1 MSQRESID
9 EWLAAG
15 QPQPQPPGVNCV
27 HGLPAVAVGELV
39 ALADEGCT
47 PLVLFAGQPGSA
59 AVRARTTVDLHGDH
73 IGHQVTLVFEA
84 GDATRPIVTGVLR
97 GAQQWPLAHP
107 PGQLD
112 VEEDGRRLVVGAR
125 EQLVMRC
132 GKASIT
138 LTRAGK
144 VLISGAY
151 VASVSSGVN
160 RIKGG
165 SVQLN

>member
-1 MSQRESID
+1 MSKRESID
-9 EWLAAG
+9 ELLAARME
-15 QPQPQPPGVNCV
+15 PLP
-27 HGLPAVAVGELV
+27 GLPAVVLGELV

-47 PLVLFAGQPGSA
+47 PLVLFAGQPSGA
-59 AVRARTTVDLHGDH
+59 AVRARTVVDLHGAH

-84 GDATRPIVTGVLR
+84 GDPTRPIVTGVLR
-97 GAQQWPLAHP
+97 EAQGWPLADL
-107 PGQLD
+107 PGQ
-112 VEEDGRRLVVGAR
+112 VEVSQDGRRMVVGAR

-138 LTRAGK
+138 LTKAGK
-144 VLISGAY
+144 ILIRGAY
-151 VASVSSGVN
+151 VASISSGVN

>member
-1 MSQRESID
+1 MSKRESID
-9 EWLAAG
+9 ELLAARLE
-15 QPQPQPPGVNCV
+15 PLPS
-27 HGLPAVAVGELV
+27 LPAVLLGELV
-39 ALADEGCT
+39 ALADEGST
-47 PLVLFAGQPGSA
+47 PLVLFTGQPSGA
-59 AVRARTTVDLHGDH
+59 AVRARTVVDLHGAH

-97 GAQQWPLAHP
+97 EAQGWPLADL
-107 PGQLD
+107 PGQ
-112 VEEDGRRLVVGAR
+112 VEVSQDGRRMVVGAR

-138 LTRAGK
+138 LTKAGK
-144 VLISGAY
+144 ILIRGAY